1 MKQSLSTLH
10 NFAGGLDI
18 KQGRTSAKLRTGL
31 HFNEVGTGNCV
42 PIMLF
47 TAGQIHKQERL
58 SLTKG
63 LVMPEAPTWRPVA
76 LREAVCRGGGD
87 QYQGGKSL
95 VGSLPTVSQLEHKHS
110 LPAQCRLNSES
121 VARIPFLLLCAKTS
135 QRHCLS
141 LSGHPTGPHHSPLVE
156 KTCTRP
162 NSL

>member
-58 SLTKG
+58 CGKFLHR
-63 LVMPEAPTWRPVA
+63 VRAACA
-76 LREAVCRGGGD
+76 LRAHAVN
-87 QYQGGKSL
+87 L
-95 VGSLPTVSQLEHKHS
+95 
-110 LPAQCRLNSES
+110 
-121 VARIPFLLLCAKTS
+121 TS
-135 QRHCLS
+135 
-141 LSGHPTGPHHSPLVE
+141 
-156 KTCTRP
+156 
-162 NSL
+162 